1 MLSQEELDK
10 LLEGDSDEGSED
22 SGATEEVTKSES
34 SESKEGPVSQ
44 DDIDA
49 LLSGA
54 SDSEDASDSEK
65 LDEKTSE
72 QEESSDDLD
81 WGDAFAEAA
90 EGGDSAAA
98 KAMDE
103 GVVEEVKAETK
114 DAKAPS
120 PPKPDAPAATFK
132 DFADGSKGSGN
143 STNLDFILEIPLEV
157 SVELGRS
164 KMQIKDLLQLGQGSV
179 VELNKVAGEPADIY
193 VNQKLLA
200 KGEVVVI
207 NDKFGVKLTEIISPA
222 DRVKSLG

>member
-10 LLEGDSDEGSED
+10 LLEGDGDEESGSQENAETD
-22 SGATEEVTKSES
+22 NKAGAET
-34 SESKEGPVSQ
+34 GPVSQ

-49 LLSGA
+49 LLSGSPDNDGA
-54 SDSEDASDSEK
+54 DTGSDEAAGSSDDSSDDAG
-65 LDEKTSE
+65 T
-72 QEESSDDLD
+72 DDLD

-90 EGGDSAAA
+90 AGGDSAAA
-98 KAMDE
+98 KAMNE
-103 GVVEEVKAETK
+103 GVVDEVNDAQQAES
-114 DAKAPS
+114 AS
-120 PPKPDAPAATFK
+120 PPKPEAPAATFNNFSM
-132 DFADGSKGSGN
+132 DSEGVREGA
-143 STNLDFILEIPLEV
+143 NLDFILEIPLEV

-200 KGEVVVI
+200 KGEIVVM
-207 NDKFGVKLTEIISPA
+207 NEKFGVKLTEIISPA

>member
-10 LLEGDSDEGSED
+10 LLDGGGDDD
-22 SGATEEVTKSES
+22 SGKPENEKKP
-34 SESKEGPVSQ
+34 ESKSGPVSQ
-44 DDIDA
+44 DDIAA

-54 SDSEDASDSEK
+54 SENEGF
-65 LDEKTSE
+65 DEATSE
-72 QEESSDDLD
+72 PADASDDLD

-90 EGGDSAAA
+90 AGGDSAAA

-103 GVVEEVKAETK
+103 GVVDEVTAENVIQQTP
-114 DAKAPS
+114 AS
-120 PPKPDAPAATFK
+120 PKQEAPAATFK
-132 DFADGSKGSGN
+132 DFAADLEGSGHN
-143 STNLDFILEIPLEV
+143 TNLDFILEIPLEV

-179 VELNKVAGEPADIY
+179 VELNKIAGEPADIY

-200 KGEVVVI
+200 KGEIVVM

-222 DRVKSLG
+222 DRVKSLA